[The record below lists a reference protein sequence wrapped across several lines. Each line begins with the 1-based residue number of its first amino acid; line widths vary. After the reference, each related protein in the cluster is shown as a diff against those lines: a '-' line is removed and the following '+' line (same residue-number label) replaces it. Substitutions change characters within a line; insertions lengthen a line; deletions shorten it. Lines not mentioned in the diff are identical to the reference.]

1 MSYFSPA
8 VICDGP
14 YTLEAGQSLTLQYR
28 VIIHTDRWDDLRVE
42 KEYKRF
48 VNPPSG

>member
-14 YTLEAGQSLTLQYR
+14 YTLKAGQSFTLRYR
-28 VIIHTDRWDDLRVE
+28 VIIHANRWDAPRLDI
-42 KEYKRF
+42 EYKRF
-48 VNPPSG
+48 VGRAGN